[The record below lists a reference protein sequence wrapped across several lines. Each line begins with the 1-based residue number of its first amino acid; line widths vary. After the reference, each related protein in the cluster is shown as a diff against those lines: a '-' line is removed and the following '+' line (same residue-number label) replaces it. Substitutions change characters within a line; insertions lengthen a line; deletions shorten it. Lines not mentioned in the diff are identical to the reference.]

1 MINKYKEPKPDSDNP
16 NAAQFKSRSA
26 KFKQE
31 HKDEEKNG
39 KEKFTE
45 GDNH

>member
-1 MINKYKEPKPDSDNP
+1 MINKYNEPKPESDNI

-26 KFKQE
+26 RYKQE

-39 KEKFTE
+39 KEKFK
-45 GDNH
+45 DNH

>member
-16 NAAQFKSRSA
+16 NSNQFKSRSA

-31 HKDEEKNG
+31 HKDEAKNG
-39 KEKFTE
+39 KEKFQ
-45 GDNH
+45 DNH